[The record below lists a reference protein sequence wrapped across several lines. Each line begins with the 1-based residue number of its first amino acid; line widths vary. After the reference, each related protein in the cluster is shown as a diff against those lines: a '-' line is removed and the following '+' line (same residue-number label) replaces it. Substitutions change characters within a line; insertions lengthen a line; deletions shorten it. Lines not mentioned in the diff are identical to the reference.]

1 MYDTILVPTDRDIDT
16 ATVDYAIELARST
29 GATLH
34 ILYVVE
40 AAVADAART
49 ASTVGSWQGREALRE
64 VGQEVTE
71 TIVSR
76 AANTNV
82 KAISAVLEGEPEEEI
97 VKYAADFD
105 IDIIVIGSQDSTAVE
120 RALMGSVTERVAR
133 LADRPVLI
141 IKGADTE

>member
-105 IDIIVIGSQDSTAVE
+105 IDIIVIGSQGSTAVE

>member
-64 VGQEVTE
+64 VGQEATE

-105 IDIIVIGSQDSTAVE
+105 IDIIVIGSQGSTAVE

>member
-141 IKGADTE
+141 IKGVDTE

>member
-40 AAVADAART
+40 ATVADAART

-64 VGQEVTE
+64 VGQEATE

-105 IDIIVIGSQDSTAVE
+105 IDIIVIGSQGSTAVE

>member
-64 VGQEVTE
+64 VGQEATE

-105 IDIIVIGSQDSTAVE
+105 IDIIVIGSQGSTAVE

-141 IKGADTE
+141 IKGADAE

>member
-105 IDIIVIGSQDSTAVE
+105 IDIIVIGSQGSTAVE

-141 IKGADTE
+141 IKGVDTE

>member
-40 AAVADAART
+40 AAVADAAQT

-64 VGQEVTE
+64 VGQEATE
-71 TIVSR
+71 MIVSR

-105 IDIIVIGSQDSTAVE
+105 IDIIVIGSQGSTAVE

-141 IKGADTE
+141 IKGAGTE